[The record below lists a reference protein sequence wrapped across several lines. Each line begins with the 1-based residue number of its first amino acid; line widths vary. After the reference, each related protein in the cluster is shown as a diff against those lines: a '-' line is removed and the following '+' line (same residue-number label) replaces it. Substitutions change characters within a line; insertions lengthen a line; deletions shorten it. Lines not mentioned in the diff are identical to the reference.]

1 MLKTM
6 KFLIQYLFKW
16 FMRKASNPKYR
27 WLLILG
33 GLFYMLSPIDL
44 SPDVLPVVGWL
55 DDAMIMGMLVNELTG
70 FLSPIERK
78 KVDYDDIHP
87 SNITIDVKAISL

>member
-1 MLKTM
+1 
-6 KFLIQYLFKW
+6 
-16 FMRKASNPKYR
+16 MRKSSNPKYR
-27 WLLILG
+27 WMLILG

-70 FLSPIERK
+70 LLTPIDRK
-78 KVDYDDIHP
+78 RVDHVDIDP
-87 SNITIDVKAISL
+87 SNVTIDVKAISL